1 MMDDL
6 EDSNSGV
13 LSKRHSIVF
22 ILISDYLYK
31 LDYSSDKILL
41 KIIK

>member
-6 EDSNSGV
+6 EDSNRCA
-13 LSKRHSIVF
+13 LSKKHSIVL
-22 ILISDYLYK
+22 ILMSDYLYK
-31 LDYSSDKILL
+31 LDYSSDKILM